1 MKVGYQAGTKETIV
15 HLEESEAIRL
25 IAFLD
30 EGLGTTSDPE
40 ADTPTR
46 LEDALRELF
55 SA

>member
-1 MKVGYQAGTKETIV
+1 MKVGYHHGIKETIV
-15 HLEESEAIRL
+15 HLDESEAARL
-25 IAFLD
+25 IAFLN

>member
-1 MKVGYQAGTKETIV
+1 MKISYHMGLKETIV
-15 HLEESEAIRL
+15 HLEESEATRL
-25 IAFLD
+25 IAFLN